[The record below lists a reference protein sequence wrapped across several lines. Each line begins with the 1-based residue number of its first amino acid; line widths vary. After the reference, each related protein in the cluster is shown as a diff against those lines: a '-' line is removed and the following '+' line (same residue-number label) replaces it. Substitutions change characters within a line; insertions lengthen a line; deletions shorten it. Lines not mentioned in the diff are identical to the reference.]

1 MILPTFESRQLN
13 VNTNVLNHECVGVTV
28 FFFKKKKTL
37 IRFASGSWQKAVQ
50 NGKGQAWAQDHQG
63 DGQKAP
69 VNEFV

>member
-13 VNTNVLNHECVGVTV
+13 VNTNVPNHECVGVTV
-28 FFFKKKKTL
+28 FFFFKHRSDL
-37 IRFASGSWQKAVQ
+37 QVEV
-50 NGKGQAWAQDHQG
+50 GKRQYRMGKVRQAWAQGHQG